1 MEGLAASGSLGSFA
15 ALGVSPYFIETLAG
29 RGISSPTLVQALV
42 SPRLLAGESLFFSS
56 ATGTGKTFAY
66 LIPIFQRLLAPAA
79 SASVPV
85 PARRAAGGPRALIAA
100 PTYELCSQ
108 IKAEADFLLQ
118 GAAASPGGVPHG
130 DASPGN
136 TPPLPGR
143 LKAAL
148 LIGGGNTAR
157 QIDGLRKE
165 KPDILIG
172 NPGRLLQIARLGK
185 LRLGMLE
192 YLVLDEGDRL
202 VSPELAEETGQL
214 LRLIRESRPGGEEK
228 RLLVTACSA
237 TLSVKTRGKLLSLLD
252 TEKTPGL
259 LDGLSGNL
267 PGGSP
272 SGFPFIEAQD
282 RSVLGERIQHWAI
295 FSEKRKKIDTL
306 RSFLAAAKP
315 RKALVFIGGAGE
327 PGNILSRLQYRHIAA
342 SALFGGMDKN
352 SRKQA
357 LDDFRKSR
365 VTVLVSSDLAA
376 RGLDIAGISHIIA
389 MDVPQNGDAY
399 IHRAGRTGRMGKAG
413 IMLTIGDAGEMRQ
426 LAKLEKKLGII
437 IYPKELRGGKV
448 AAITEE

>member
-1 MEGLAASGSLGSFA
+1 MEGLAASGPFGSFA
-15 ALGVSPYFIETLAG
+15 ALGVGPYFIEALAG

-79 SASVPV
+79 SASVSA
-85 PARRAAGGPRALIAA
+85 PAPRPAGGPRALIAA

-118 GAAASPGGVPHG
+118 GAAASPGDAFPG
-130 DASPGN
+130 DAF
-136 TPPLPGR
+136 PGR

-214 LRLIRESRPGGEEK
+214 LRFIRESRPGGEEK

-237 TLSVKTRGKLLSLLD
+237 TLSVKTREKILGLLD
-252 TEKTPGL
+252 AEKTPGL
-259 LDGLSGNL
+259 PGNSPGGFSSGN
-267 PGGSP
+267 
-272 SGFPFIEAQD
+272 FPFIEAPD

-315 RKALVFIGGAGE
+315 RKALVFTGEAGE

-357 LDDFRKSR
+357 LEDFRKNR
-365 VTVLVSSDLAA
+365 VAVLVSSDLAA

-389 MDVPQNGDAY
+389 MDVPQNSDAY

-413 IMLTIGDAGEMRQ
+413 IMLTIGDADEMRR
-426 LAKLEKKLGII
+426 LAKLEKKLGIV

-448 AAITEE
+448 AAITDQMP